1 MESGKTLKE
10 DLVSSLNYGF
20 TFFIHFDNLFQFF
33 NVFDLITYVEH
44 LSIMLLIHRAYL
56 LKTHNRQIKEI
67 DEKRD

>member
-56 LKTHNRQIKEI
+56 LKTHKLQIKEI

>member
-44 LSIMLLIHRAYL
+44 LSIMLLIHTAYL
-56 LKTHNRQIKEI
+56 LKTHNLQIKEI

>member
-56 LKTHNRQIKEI
+56 LKTHNLQIKEI

>member
-20 TFFIHFDNLFQFF
+20 TFFIHFHNLFQFF

-56 LKTHNRQIKEI
+56 LKTHNLQIKEI

>member
-56 LKTHNRQIKEI
+56 RKTHNLQIKEI